1 MDLPFIAVVSMGSKI
16 VLLGGNCVEGSE
28 ERSTW
33 DAFDVISRQWASST
47 LSAATRRLPRN
58 DFCVGCAVV
67 VPQPSSSSTSGNDDE
82 NVKPVTWT
90 DVLEAVSVQEL
101 ERTQHIIRAFDEE
114 NEEGEEEEDEE
125 EDDSDDDDDEDED
138 GFEEEEEDE
147 ERVEE
152 EEENV

>member
-1 MDLPFIAVVSMGSKI
+1 MDRLTRVWQVITELNVNRSSSAVVSMGSKI
-16 VLLGGNCVEGSE
+16 VLLGGNRDEGSE

-58 DFCVGCAVV
+58 DFYGGCAVV
-67 VPQPSSSSTSGNDDE
+67 VPQPSSSSSGNDDE
-82 NVKPVTWT
+82 DVKPVSWT

-114 NEEGEEEEDEE
+114 EEVGEGDE
-125 EDDSDDDDDEDED
+125 DDDEED
-138 GFEEEEEDE
+138 ADGDSDNNNED
-147 ERVEE
+147 
-152 EEENV
+152 